1 MNDLEA
7 MFTFQR
13 GKTEVA
19 QETDD
24 PFDSDDD
31 VAAIAKQMEEKY
43 GSGKVAWDDDVD
55 KGQG

>member
-1 MNDLEA
+1 M
-7 MFTFQR
+7 T
-13 GKTEVA
+13 

-55 KGQG
+55 KGQGSVP